1 MERLLSFEGALESLE
16 NAINQ
21 LSKKEGML
29 GTRGYWLRR
38 MIIMDNHLSK
48 YYSDRYHEVA
58 LRYGEIMSGYNAE
71 LNTITKKLDLG
82 NEDQKL

>member
-1 MERLLSFEGALESLE
+1 MERLLSFEGALEGLE
-16 NAINQ
+16 NAIAQ

-48 YYSDRYHEVA
+48 YYSERYHEVA
-58 LRYGEIMSGYNAE
+58 LKYGEIMSGYNSE
-71 LNTITKKLDLG
+71 LNTITKKIDLRDR
-82 NEDQKL
+82 DQKL

>member
-1 MERLLSFEGALESLE
+1 MERVLSFEGALESLE

-48 YYSDRYHEVA
+48 HYSEKYHEVA
-58 LRYGEIMSGYNAE
+58 LKYGEIMSGYNAE
-71 LNTITKKLDLG
+71 LNAITKKIDLRR
-82 NEDQKL
+82 EDQKI